1 MAKLLKRLVAR
12 SLEEALQRTKEYGKD
27 QHNMSVER
35 IADRIGSNTSNLYK
49 YLSDATMPINK
60 LIAFEESC
68 GILLV
73 TQYLAH
79 SHNCLLVPIP
89 TGRKATSKETNELQ
103 KQCNN
108 VIGLLIDLYDG
119 NSQPDTVVSAL
130 NLIMQDFAFHRHNAE
145 KQHQPELML
154 FGEER

>member
-12 SLEEALQRTKEYGKD
+12 SLEEALQRTKEYGKER
-27 QHNMSVER
+27 HNMSVDR
-35 IADRIGSNTSNLYK
+35 LADRIGSNSSNVYK
-49 YLSDATMPINK
+49 YISDATLPVNK
-60 LIAFEESC
+60 LIAFEEAS

-89 TGRKATSKETNELQ
+89 NGRKATNKEISELQ

-108 VIGLLIDLYDG
+108 AMNLLIDLYEGKGSTDDVISG
-119 NSQPDTVVSAL
+119 L
-130 NLIMQDFAFHRHNAE
+130 NLIMQDFAYHRNNAE
-145 KQHQPELML
+145 KQQQPELM
-154 FGEER
+154 FEEDS